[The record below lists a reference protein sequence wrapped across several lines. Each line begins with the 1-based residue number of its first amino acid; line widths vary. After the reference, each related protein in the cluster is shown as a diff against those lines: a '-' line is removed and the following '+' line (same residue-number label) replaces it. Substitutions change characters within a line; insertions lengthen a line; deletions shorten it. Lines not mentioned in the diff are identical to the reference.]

1 MNEWKT
7 WTICGD
13 KNESRQSLERLR
25 LEKWS
30 NNEIFEQM
38 KKIFNEKLND
48 CNFKG
53 KNKKNTTKDGDAIP
67 YLSFDVSGANCTD
80 LILVVNSLYIET
92 I

>member
-13 KNESRQSLERLR
+13 ENESRQSLERLR

-38 KKIFNEKLND
+38 KKIFNKKLND

-53 KNKKNTTKDGDAIP
+53 KNKKNATKDGNAIP
-67 YLSFDVSGANCTD
+67 YLLFDVSGANCTD